1 MVDGLF
7 QVQNAVALVLS
18 VALFAMMIFAFVDA
32 LRHREDAY
40 RAAGKLTKVAWC
52 AITGVCAALG
62 LLSIGNPLQIFEIL
76 AVVGAAVYLADVRP
90 ALQRVSGRGGRSN
103 NGPYGPW

>member
-1 MVDGLF
+1 MNNGLF
-7 QVQNAVALVLS
+7 QVQNVVALVLS
-18 VALFAMMIFAFVDA
+18 IALFVMQLSAFVDA

-40 RAAGKLTKVAWC
+40 RAAGKLTKVWWC

-62 LLSIGNPLQIFEIL
+62 LLSLGNPLSIFEII

-90 ALQRVSGRGGRSN
+90 ALHRVMGRGRN
-103 NGPYGPW
+103 EGPYGPW

>member
-1 MVDGLF
+1 MVDGLW
-7 QVQNAVALVLS
+7 QVQNLVALVLGI
-18 VALFAMMIFAFVDA
+18 ALFAMQVYAFVDA

-40 RAAGKLTKVAWC
+40 RAASKLTKTWWC

-62 LLSIGNPLQIFEIL
+62 LLSITNPLQIFEII

-90 ALQRVSGRGGRSN
+90 ALQRVIGRGGRN
-103 NGPYGPW
+103 EGPYGPW